1 MNIRRLSLMTGAEQA
16 DGLPI
21 VIDVLRAFTTSAVL
35 FALGLERLILVDAPE
50 EAFALRQHHGWL
62 LAGEQGGVKIA
73 GFDYGNSPTELLQTE
88 GDAFRGKTLVLRTSS
103 GTRGVAAAIQR
114 APSVILGSLVMAQAI
129 ATYVQQSGAETVSI
143 VAMGSHGLTPGIE
156 DEVCGEMLEHRIT
169 GQPVDWLDGL
179 RRCLNDAYIQQA
191 LHGQLDYLPP
201 DDIVLCLQPD
211 LFDFVL
217 VAQRRDGLIEA
228 DRVPVPNPKALR

>member
-1 MNIRRLSLMTGAEQA
+1 MNIRRLSLMTGAQQA
-16 DGLPI
+16 EGLPI

-50 EAFALRQHHGWL
+50 EAFALRQRHGWL
-62 LAGEQGGVKIA
+62 LGGERGGVKIE
-73 GFDYGNSPTELLQTE
+73 GFDYGNSPTELLRAGSE
-88 GDAFRGKTLVLRTSS
+88 RFRGQTLVLRTSS

-114 APSVILGSLVMAQAI
+114 SPAVILGSLVMAGAI
-129 ATYVQQSGAETVSI
+129 ATYVKQSGAETVSI
-143 VAMGSHGLTPGIE
+143 VAMGSHGVTPGIE
-156 DEVCGEMLEHRIT
+156 DEVCGEMLEQAIL
-169 GQPVDWLDGL
+169 GQSYDWLDGL

-191 LHGQLDYLPP
+191 LQGGLDYLPP

-217 VAQRRDGLIEA
+217 VAQRRDGLIEV
-228 DRVPVPNPKALR
+228 DRVPVSNPKAFR

>member
-1 MNIRRLSLMTGAEQA
+1 MNIRRLSLMTGAQQA
-16 DGLPI
+16 EGLPI

-50 EAFALRQHHGWL
+50 EAFALHQRHGWL
-62 LAGEQGGVKIA
+62 LGGEQGGVKVA
-73 GFDYGNSPTELLQTE
+73 GFDYGNSPTELLRVGSE
-88 GDAFRGKTLVLRTSS
+88 RFRGQTLVLRTSS

-114 APSVILGSLVMAQAI
+114 SPSVILGSLVMAGAI
-129 ATYVQQSGAETVSI
+129 AAYVRSSGAETVSI

-156 DEVCGEMLEHRIT
+156 DEVCGEMLEQAICGR
-169 GQPVDWLDGL
+169 PVDWLDGL

-191 LHGQLDYLPP
+191 LHGGVDYLPP

-217 VAQRRDGLIEA
+217 VAQRRDGLIEV
-228 DRVPVPNPKALR
+228 DCVPVSNPKALR